1 MSSTASAPSALT
13 VRTLIL
19 PLLLPVIDGTFNRPD
34 ISSRSHGQPFPAT
47 TTYRCHLP
55 LTAATYRQA
64 FRRLSGSLPDAQ
76 FQLHWGPPFGS
87 SLWFPHHPMAL
98 YGSLSPRFSP
108 PPGPSPGRSLRL
120 SRPVFASALSAQGC
134 RVENAHLSIY
144 PFMGIYPIYPISARL
159 PFDLPKPGDNSSSP
173 PCVPF
178 QPS

>member
-19 PLLLPVIDGTFNRPD
+19 LPLLPVIDGTFNRPD
-34 ISSRSHGQPFPAT
+34 ISSRSHGQPLPAT

-98 YGSLSPRFSP
+98 YGSLSMVLSTLWPLTGAVAPSQPPRLRFRSFCTRL
-108 PPGPSPGRSLRL
+108 SCRERSLI
-120 SRPVFASALSAQGC
+120 
-134 RVENAHLSIY
+134 HLSVY
-144 PFMGIYPIYPISARL
+144 GYLPYLPNLGTAPFR
-159 PFDLPKPGDNSSSP
+159 
-173 PCVPF
+173 
-178 QPS
+178 PSETRR